1 MISFVISAGYTPAD
15 PRAHRDVTARR
26 WFTGA
31 VIEFVDTE
39 RGRFAVEIHG
49 RAEAPPVVLIAGL
62 GDDHASWEPVLPY
75 LTPARRCVTFDN
87 RGIGRSPI
95 TPGPYRIAELAED
108 AHALHRALG
117 LAPCI
122 AIGSS
127 MGGAICQ
134 EWAIRHPGDV
144 SGIVLSNS
152 WGRSDTFLRVLFEHW
167 GSLAGAG
174 SAAELM
180 DSLLLFCMSPAFLAA
195 KPETVT
201 EFRATPAPDLGGFA
215 AAAAACHGHDALWGL
230 RGVRQPTLVLAG
242 RHDILTR
249 PELSAELADVMPAAE
264 LQFVD
269 AGHMT
274 FWEVPEDWG
283 NAVTR
288 WLDKRDPER
297 AADN

>member
-1 MISFVISAGYTPAD
+1 M
-15 PRAHRDVTARR
+15 
-26 WFTGA
+26 
-31 VIEFVDTE
+31 IEFVDTE

-49 RAEAPPVVLIAGL
+49 PAGAPPVVLVAGL
-62 GDDHASWEPVLPY
+62 GDDHASWEPVLPF
-75 LTPARRCVTFDN
+75 LSATRRCVTFDN
-87 RGIGRSPI
+87 RGIGLGPI
-95 TPGPYRIAELAED
+95 TPGPYRIGDLAED

-117 LAPCI
+117 LEPCV

-134 EWAIRHPGDV
+134 EWVLRHPRDV

-167 GSLAGAG
+167 GSLAGEG
-174 SAAELM
+174 LAAQLM
-180 DSLLLFCMSPAFLAA
+180 DSLLLFCLSPGYLAA
-195 KPETVT
+195 KPESVG

-215 AAAAACHGHDALWGL
+215 AAAAACRDHDTLSELA
-230 RGVRQPTLVLAG
+230 RVRQPVLVLAG

-249 PELSAELADVMPAAE
+249 PELSAELEDAMPAAE
-264 LQFVD
+264 MQFLE

-283 NAVTR
+283 RAVTS
-288 WLDKRDPER
+288 WLER
-297 AADN
+297 ARPGEPG

>member
-1 MISFVISAGYTPAD
+1 M
-15 PRAHRDVTARR
+15 
-26 WFTGA
+26 
-31 VIEFVDTE
+31 IEFVETE
-39 RGRFAVEIHG
+39 RGRFAVEFHG

-75 LTPARRCVTFDN
+75 LTAAHRCVTFDN

-95 TPGPYRIAELAED
+95 TPGPYRVADLAQD
-108 AHALHRALG
+108 AHVLHQALG
-117 LAPCI
+117 LAPCV

-134 EWAIRHPGDV
+134 QWALMHPRDLT
-144 SGIVLSNS
+144 GIVLSNS
-152 WGRSDTFLRVLFEHW
+152 WGRSDAFLHVLFEHW
-167 GSLAGAG
+167 ASLASQG

-180 DSLLLFCMSPAFLAA
+180 DSLLLFCMSPGFLASH
-195 KPETVT
+195 PEAVS

-215 AAAAACHGHDALWGL
+215 AAAAACHDHDALPDL
-230 RGVRQPTLVLAG
+230 RLVRQRTLVLAG

-249 PELSAELADVMPAAE
+249 PGLSAELADTMPAAE
-264 LQFVD
+264 LEYLE

-283 NAVTR
+283 RAVTS
-288 WLDKRDPER
+288 WLGR
-297 AADN
+297 ATG